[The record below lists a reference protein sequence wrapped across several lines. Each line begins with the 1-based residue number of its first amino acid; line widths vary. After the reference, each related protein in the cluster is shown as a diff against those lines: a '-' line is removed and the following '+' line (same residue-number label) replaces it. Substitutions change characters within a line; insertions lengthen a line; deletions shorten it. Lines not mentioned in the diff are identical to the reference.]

1 MTWSGKGPILLITMY
16 VYKLYT
22 YLRAYMCSV
31 SDGHDPP
38 PAIPTDNLTVVL
50 YSNQHYRLNINLT
63 DVPLGISYV
72 VRLITNATNTI
83 SYFPVLPVCNIV
95 VFIMY
100 CIGIETGGLGR
111 LQVCNPPNFAMYS
124 QLLLQYVY
132 NKLSSL
138 QLAKTDI

>member
-1 MTWSGKGPILLITMY
+1 
-16 VYKLYT
+16 
-22 YLRAYMCSV
+22 MCSV

-63 DVPLGISYV
+63 DVPPRISYV
-72 VRLITNATNTI
+72 VRLTTNTT

-95 VFIMY
+95 VFVMY

-111 LQVCNPPNFAMYS
+111 LQVCNLPNFAMYS
-124 QLLLQYVY
+124 YYYSMYV
-132 NKLSSL
+132 
-138 QLAKTDI
+138 